1 MHLYRLV
8 VGPLG
13 VNCYIIM
20 DQDEALVIDPGGNGQ
35 GIKSFLEEKGFKL
48 KYIVLT
54 HGHFD
59 HVGAV
64 ADLKDENVEI
74 LIHEE
79 DLYLYEIANQQA
91 MNFGI
96 EIPKLPSPD
105 RFLAEGDRVEFAGMS
120 LDVIHTPG
128 HTPGSISLY
137 GHGLLF
143 TGDTLFANSVGRTD
157 FPRSSHDALMKSIKD
172 KLFKLPDDTRVL
184 PGHEDETTINIEKEN
199 NPFLR

>member
-199 NPFLR
+199 NPFLK

>member
-20 DQDEALVIDPGGNGQ
+20 DQDEALVIDPGGNGES
-35 GIKSFLEEKGFKL
+35 IKSFLKEKGFKL

-105 RFLAEGDRVEFAGMS
+105 RFLAEGDRVEFAGRS

-184 PGHEDETTINIEKEN
+184 PGHEDETTISIEKEH

>member
-1 MHLYRLV
+1 
-8 VGPLG
+8 
-13 VNCYIIM
+13 M